1 MFHERC
7 ADGAEMGGVEL
18 DLVSISV
25 SSTERLR
32 DRMDCGE
39 GHRGR
44 AKQVIHPKNDD
55 DSQRISITPVF
66 VNSVHDVTRQYAD
79 VTLRAFFACEPTP
92 FE

>member
-1 MFHERC
+1 
-7 ADGAEMGGVEL
+7 MGGVEL

-32 DRMDCGE
+32 DRMDCDE

-55 DSQRISITPVF
+55 ES
-66 VNSVHDVTRQYAD
+66 
-79 VTLRAFFACEPTP
+79 
-92 FE
+92 